1 MPLAGLR
8 VVDLTRNLAGPYC
21 TMNLADLG
29 ADVIKIEEPKAGD
42 DTRYWAPPS
51 WNGESTVFLSANRN
65 KRSLAVDLDSPAG
78 IEIVRRLAVRADILV
93 ETFRPGS
100 MERRG
105 LGYDDL
111 KETNPGLIYC
121 SISAFGQVGPL
132 RESPGYDPVIQANSG
147 IMSLTG
153 YPDGPPARLGVSA
166 IDLGTA
172 LWATI
177 GVLSAVAV
185 RHSTGRGC
193 RIDSSLYETAA
204 WWVSYQLTGYLATGL
219 VPQRNGT
226 ASTFIAPYETF
237 VTADDDLMIAAGNDR
252 MFHALLEALG
262 ALSLASDP
270 RFTHNPDRV
279 RNRGALKFELERRLR
294 ERPAIEW
301 EKVLSAKS
309 IPCSRVRSIADLVA
323 DEQFRVLG
331 MLHEVAHPRIPDLQL
346 MGLPVQL
353 DGSRG
358 TQRMP
363 PPDLGQHTRDVLREI
378 GYEEEDIALLLADGV
393 VFTEQVS
400 DRA

>member
-29 ADVIKIEEPKAGD
+29 ADVVKIEEPAAGD
-42 DTRYWAPPS
+42 DTRQWAPPS
-51 WNGESTVFLSANRN
+51 WNGESTVFMSANRN
-65 KRSLAVDLDSPAG
+65 KRSLAVDLDSPEG

-93 ETFRPGS
+93 EAFRPGS
-100 MERRG
+100 MNKRG

-111 KETNPGLIYC
+111 AETNPGLIYC
-121 SISAFGQVGPL
+121 SISAYGQVGPL
-132 RESPGYDPVIQANSG
+132 RESPGYDPVIQAKSG
-147 IMSLTG
+147 IMSMTG
-153 YPDGPPARLGVSA
+153 YPDGPAARLGVSA

-185 RHSTGRGC
+185 RHTTGRGC

-219 VPQRNGT
+219 VPQRSGT

-237 VTADDDLMIAAGNDR
+237 ATADEDLMIAAGNDR
-252 MFHALLEALG
+252 MFQVLLEALG
-262 ALSLASDP
+262 APAIAGDP
-270 RFTHNPDRV
+270 RFEHNPDRV
-279 RNRGALKFELERRLR
+279 RNRDALHFELERRLR
-294 ERPAIEW
+294 ERPAAEW
-301 EKVLSAKS
+301 EKVLSARS
-309 IPCSRVRSIADLVA
+309 IPCSRVRSIADLAA
-323 DEQFRVLG
+323 DEQFRALS
-331 MLHEVAHPRIPDLQL
+331 MLHEVDHPRIPELRL

-358 TQRMP
+358 TQRLP
-363 PPDLGQHTRDVLREI
+363 PPDLGQHTRDVLKDI
-378 GYEEEDIALLLADGV
+378 GYAEDEIARLLATGV

-400 DRA
+400 DQA

>member
-29 ADVIKIEEPKAGD
+29 ADVIKIEEPTGGD
-42 DTRYWAPPS
+42 DTRQWAPPS
-51 WNGESTVFLSANRN
+51 WNGESTIFMSANRN
-65 KRSLAVDLDSPAG
+65 KRSLAVDLDSPEG
-78 IEIVRRLAVRADILV
+78 IEIVRRLALRADILV

-100 MERRG
+100 MAKRG

-111 KETNPGLIYC
+111 VETNPGLIYC

-153 YPDGPPARLGVSA
+153 YPDGPAARLGISA

-177 GVLSAVAV
+177 GVLSAVGV
-185 RHSTGRGC
+185 RHNTGRGC

-219 VPQRNGT
+219 VPMRSGT

-237 VTADDDLMIAAGNDR
+237 ATADEDLMIAAGNDR
-252 MFHALLEALG
+252 MFHVLLEALDLPAIAG
-262 ALSLASDP
+262 DP
-270 RFTHNPDRV
+270 RFAHNPDRV
-279 RNRGALKFELERRLR
+279 RNRDALRSELQRRLR
-294 ERPAIEW
+294 ERPAVEW
-301 EKVLSAKS
+301 EEILSARS
-309 IPCSRVRSIADLVA
+309 IPCSRVRSIADLAA
-323 DEQFRVLG
+323 DDQFRALS

-346 MGLPVQL
+346 MGLPVEI

-358 TQRMP
+358 KQRMP
-363 PPDLGQHTRDVLREI
+363 PPDLGQHTREVLRDI
-378 GYEEEDIALLLADGV
+378 GYEEGDITQLYAHGV

-400 DRA
+400 DHA